1 MKKSIILLAALLP
14 AFLFSQD
21 TLTVMH
27 YNILMYG
34 NFTSWCT
41 SSNNPYLEKT
51 EHLKTIVDYV
61 QPDILTVN
69 EISDNEFY
77 HNYLLDNALNV
88 NGIDYY
94 QMGNPSNL
102 GDSYIVNEI
111 YYNSQKLQLHS
122 YTALQTNVRDIDIFR
137 LYYLTPGLQ
146 FTGDT
151 IFLNCVVAHLKAGQD
166 SDDAYERG
174 LETNLLMDYLNS
186 TDASGN
192 YLFMGDFNVYTNA
205 EVAFQNLVN
214 NTNEDIRFYDPI
226 DLMGS
231 WHNND
236 YYENIHTQSTHTS
249 SGCPSSGGLD
259 DRFDFILAS
268 DEIINGTEN
277 IIYIQDS
284 YKAVGQDGLHFNQ
297 SLVSSP
303 TNTSVPEDVL
313 DALYDMSDHLPISL
327 KLLLDTAV
335 GISENKILNFDID
348 IINPV
353 AEKLSIHFS
362 VEKSTKFQI
371 EITSVWGQSVYS
383 GSVSVP
389 SSKTI
394 VIQAQDLKPGMY
406 LLQVYDEH
414 RNMIVKKILK
424 D

>member
-1 MKKSIILLAALLP
+1 MKKTIILLFALLP

-21 TLTVMH
+21 TLSVMH

-34 NFTSWCT
+34 NYTSWCT

-51 EHLKTIVDYV
+51 EYLKTIVEYV

-88 NGIDYY
+88 NGVDFY

-102 GDSYIVNEI
+102 GDSYIVNEMF
-111 YYNSQKLQLHS
+111 YNSQKLQLHS

-137 LYYLTPGLQ
+137 LYYLTPGMEIK
-146 FTGDT
+146 GDT
-151 IFLNCVVAHLKAGQD
+151 IFLNCIVAHLKAGQD
-166 SDDAYERG
+166 SDDAYERS
-174 LETNLLMDYLNS
+174 LETNLLMDYLTS
-186 TDASGN
+186 IDANGN

-205 EVAFQNLVN
+205 EDAFQNLVN
-214 NTNEDIRFYDPI
+214 NANEDIRFYDPI
-226 DLMGS
+226 NKMGS

-236 YYENIHTQSTHTS
+236 YYKNIHSQSTHTG
-249 SGCPSSGGLD
+249 SGCPSGGGLD
-259 DRFDFILAS
+259 DRFDFVLAS

-277 IIYIQDS
+277 ISYIQDS

-303 TNTSVPEDVL
+303 TNASVPEDVL
-313 DALYDMSDHLPISL
+313 NALYGMSDHLPINM
-327 KLLLDTAV
+327 KLLLDTTL

-348 IINPV
+348 VINPV
-353 AEKLSIHFS
+353 SEKLSIHFS
-362 VEKSTKFQI
+362 VVKSTNFHI
-371 EITSVWGQSVYS
+371 EITSVWGQPVYS
-383 GSVSVP
+383 GLVSVP

-394 VIQAQDLKPGMY
+394 AIPVQKIKSGMY